1 MGHIIRDITNG
12 TYIDMDGT
20 SINFSGQMNINNQP
34 MVAVDSI
41 SGNGAITINPTNE
54 LIINNTLMM
63 QGFNI
68 VKLAYPVNG
77 DDAATKTSVDD
88 AISTNN
94 TTLSVFSLN
103 NVIPNPSPQN
113 GQPLVYLD
121 NGIDPPYF

>member
-1 MGHIIRDITNG
+1 M
-12 TYIDMDGT
+12 TYIDLDGT
-20 SINFSGQMNINNQP
+20 NINFSGAVNINNQP

-94 TTLSVFSLN
+94 STLSVFSLN

-113 GQPLVYLD
+113 G
-121 NGIDPPYF
+121 